1 MKIAVRFPGPGSQYL
16 GLGQEF
22 VNADTESASLLAM
35 AEATCELKLGALSAV
50 GPMEELTRATNL
62 QPAITITN
70 LICWQALKK
79 ELNGDAAVSC
89 FAGHS
94 LGEYSA
100 LYAAGVINAEDTMR
114 LVSKRGALMERE
126 GTINPG
132 GMRAVLGLD
141 IDTIEEV
148 ISNYQGPGKVTA
160 ANHNTPDQIVISGSF
175 HALDEVSKIAEEK
188 GGKVIP
194 LNVSVANHS
203 PLVAGAVPDFAEF
216 LEKIEFKKPEV
227 PVYFNLSAAKET
239 EIGNIK
245 EIMANQIASRVR
257 WCEIIEA
264 MLSEGVD
271 TFIEV
276 GPKTVLKG
284 LIKKIIPKGTG
295 IKVTS
300 LQFDTPASLSLCME
314 KIRNGKCE

>member
-1 MKIAVRFPGPGSQYL
+1 MKIAVLFPGQGSQYL
-16 GLGQEF
+16 GMGQEF
-22 VNADTESASLLAM
+22 VNTDTESASLLAM
-35 AEATCELKLGALSAV
+35 AEATCELKLGALSAD

-79 ELNGDAAVSC
+79 VLNSGATVSC

-141 IDTIEEV
+141 IDTIQEI
-148 ISNYQGPGKVTA
+148 ISNYQGPGDVTA
-160 ANHNTPDQIVISGSF
+160 ANHNTPDQIVISGSLQ
-175 HALDEVSKIAEEK
+175 ALDEVSRIAEK
-188 GGKVIP
+188 NGAKVIP

-227 PVYFNLSAAKET
+227 PVFFNLSAAKET
-239 EIGNIK
+239 DIGNIK

-257 WCEIIEA
+257 WCETIQA

-284 LIKKIIPKGTG
+284 LIRKIIPKGTG

-300 LQFDTPASLSLCME
+300 LQFDTPASLSVCME
-314 KIRNGKCE
+314 KIRNGKSE

>member
-1 MKIAVRFPGPGSQYL
+1 MKIAVLFPGQGSQYL
-16 GLGQEF
+16 GMGQEF
-22 VNADTESASLLAM
+22 VNTDTECASLLAM
-35 AEATCELKLGALSAV
+35 AEATCELGLGSLCAD

-70 LICWQALKK
+70 LICWQAFKNALGN
-79 ELNGDAAVSC
+79 EIEVSC

-100 LYAAGVINAEDTMR
+100 LCATGVITAEDTIR

-126 GTINPG
+126 GTANPG

-141 IDTIEEV
+141 IKTIEE
-148 ISNYQGPGKVTA
+148 IIESYQGPGDVTA
-160 ANHNTPDQIVISGSF
+160 ANHNTPEQIVISGSMN
-175 HALDEVSKIAEEK
+175 ALDEIVKVVEAR

-203 PLVAGAVPDFAEF
+203 PLVADAVPDFAEF
-216 LEKIEFKKPEV
+216 MTGIEFKQPQL
-227 PVYFNLSAAKET
+227 PVYFNVSAAKET
-239 EIGNIK
+239 DTGNIK
-245 EIMANQIASRVR
+245 EMMANQIASRVR

-264 MLSEGVD
+264 MLAEGVD
-271 TFIEV
+271 TFVEV

-284 LIKKIIPKGTG
+284 MIKKIVPKGT
-295 IKVTS
+295 KVTS
-300 LQFDTPASLSLCME
+300 LQFDTPTSLTQCVEM
-314 KIRNGKCE
+314 IRKA

>member
-1 MKIAVRFPGPGSQYL
+1 MKIAVLFPGQGSQYL
-16 GLGQEF
+16 GMGQEF

-35 AEATCELKLGALSAV
+35 AEATCELKLGALSAD

-79 ELNGDAAVSC
+79 ELNGDATVSC

-141 IDTIEEV
+141 IDTVEQV
-148 ISNYQGPGKVTA
+148 ISNYQGPGDVTA
-160 ANHNTPDQIVISGSF
+160 ANHNTPDQIVISGSLQ
-175 HALDEVSKIAEEK
+175 ALDEVSKIAEEK

-203 PLVAGAVPDFAEF
+203 PLVAGAVPDFADF

-239 EIGNIK
+239 DIGNIK

-300 LQFDTPASLSLCME
+300 LQFDTPASLAQCME
-314 KIRNGKCE
+314 KIRNGKSD

>member
-1 MKIAVRFPGPGSQYL
+1 MKIAVLFPGQGSQYL
-16 GLGQEF
+16 GMGQEF
-22 VNADTESASLLAM
+22 VNADTESAALLAM
-35 AEATCELKLGALSAV
+35 AEATCDLKLGALSAD

-79 ELNGDAAVSC
+79 VLNSGAIVSC

-141 IDTIEEV
+141 IDTIEEA
-148 ISNYQGPGKVTA
+148 INNYQGPGAVTA
-160 ANHNTPDQIVISGSF
+160 ANHNTPDQIVISGSL

-239 EIGNIK
+239 DIGNIK
-245 EIMANQIASRVR
+245 EIMAKQIASRVR

-284 LIKKIIPKGTG
+284 LIRKIIPKGTG

-314 KIRNGKCE
+314 KIRNGKSE